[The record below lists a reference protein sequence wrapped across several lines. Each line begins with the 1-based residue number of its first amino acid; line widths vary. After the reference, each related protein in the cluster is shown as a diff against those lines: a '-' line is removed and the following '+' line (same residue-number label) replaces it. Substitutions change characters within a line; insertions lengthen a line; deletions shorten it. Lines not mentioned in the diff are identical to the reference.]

1 MKGSHDKVLF
11 QGTEFDRAQTGN
23 EEGQT
28 SKQKLRS
35 TEIIKVKEI
44 VLEMVKPTFLQ

>member
-1 MKGSHDKVLF
+1 MLF
-11 QGTEFDRAQTGN
+11 QCAESDQAQAGN
-23 EEGQT
+23 EEGQA

-44 VLEMVKPTFLQ
+44 VLEMVKPTFLH